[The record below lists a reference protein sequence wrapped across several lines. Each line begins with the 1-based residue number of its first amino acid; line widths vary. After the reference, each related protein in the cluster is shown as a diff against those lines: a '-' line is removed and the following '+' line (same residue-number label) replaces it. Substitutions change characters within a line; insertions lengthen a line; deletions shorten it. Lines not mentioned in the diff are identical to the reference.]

1 MMKLVEDSI
10 SISELQELSDEF
22 FGDYVKAVI
31 DIDKEVGVFGGE
43 LHSDEEAMLLESGSH
58 QENLWGI
65 NIYPSKPKSEW
76 IEYDSMI
83 NLRPRQNNRSRAV
96 EDPDIRKSIVDIVN
110 KLVVS

>member
-1 MMKLVEDSI
+1 MKLVEDSI
-10 SISELQELSDEF
+10 SISELQELADEF

-31 DIDKEVGVFGGE
+31 DIGKEIAVFGGE
-43 LHSDEEAMLLESGSH
+43 LHSDEEAMLLEGGSR
-58 QENLWGI
+58 QDNLWGI

-83 NLRPRQNNRSRAV
+83 NLRPRQNNRSRSV